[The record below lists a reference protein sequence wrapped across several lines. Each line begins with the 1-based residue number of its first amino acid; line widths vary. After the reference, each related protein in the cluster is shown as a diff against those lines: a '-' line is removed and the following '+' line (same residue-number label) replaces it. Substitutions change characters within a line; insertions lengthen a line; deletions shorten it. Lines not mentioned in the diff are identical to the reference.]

1 MAVPVATPGE
11 IAMAASAAARRAAMS
26 RYPARPVAAHWPGA
40 DQSRDQVLALWAA
53 ASPRRESTRNHN
65 YRRWGLLLLLD
76 WLEQHPGETW
86 QQRWLASG
94 ADAVGEGWAD
104 GPTHWL
110 VQQGK
115 YSDTR
120 LETMTSSL
128 VILIGADVLRP
139 SIGWLLTGGKKR
151 KLARNM
157 ICSRDNDGFARLNRF
172 CEQDPDIPDEARRL
186 IVFRAAVI
194 VAAKG
199 GTLQDIT
206 IGDVLEILEI
216 ESDVRGQRRRAAATF
231 RALNEIGTFG
241 PGVPT
246 LREIE
251 SVGQRSIDELV
262 DRYPIVCK
270 PVRDLLVDYL
280 KERQPALDYATMRDQ
295 VYHLAR
301 CFWLEIEAY
310 HPGID
315 SLRLPAEVA
324 TAWKQRLRTRTKTT
338 TGADGAKTATTVE
351 RFAYHDILATV
362 RAFYLDLAQW
372 ALEEPSRWGPWV
384 APSPVGQQDLD
395 RRKSQR
401 RRKARMDA
409 RTRERL
415 PVLPALIRCTDQ
427 HRKDALALLEAG
439 RRAQPGEQFSAAGQI
454 LVRAR
459 RPNAAAG
466 NVWALDPAT
475 GRQRLLNLEEDHAFW
490 AWAIIE
496 VLRLTGIRAEE
507 MLELSHHSL
516 VQYRLP
522 TTGEIVPLLQIA
534 PSKTDAER
542 LLVVSPELAAVLS
555 AVITRIRGADP
566 AVPLIRARDYH
577 EHVWLP
583 PDAVVVPTP
592 CRRRAPPHRARS
604 YSGAVHRSHGAHRV
618 DRPLRR
624 HTAALH
630 TARLPADLHH
640 RRHPGR
646 PTTPHRPGHR
656 RPPGHQCDHRIQGRV
671 SRRDHQIP
679 PGIPRP
685 TPDATAERGVPH
697 PERGGVAGVPRL
709 LRAAQGLHRPVRPG
723 FLNTLHP

>member
-1 MAVPVATPGE
+1 MSASLIAPAAVATPAE
-11 IAMAASAAARRAAMS
+11 MAIAAADAARRAAMA

-40 DQSRDQVLALWAA
+40 DRDRDQVLTLWAA
-53 ASPRRESTRNHN
+53 ASPRRETTRSHN
-65 YRRWGLLLLLD
+65 FRRWGLLLLLD
-76 WLEQHPGETW
+76 WLGQQPGETW

-94 ADAVGEGWAD
+94 ADSAGEGWAD
-104 GPTHWL
+104 GPALWL
-110 VQQGK
+110 EQQGK
-115 YSDTR
+115 YSDSR

-139 SIGWLLTGGKKR
+139 SLSWLLTGGKKR

-157 ICSRDNDGFARLNRF
+157 ICSRDADGFARLNRF
-172 CEQDPDIPDEARRL
+172 CEHDSDIIDEVRRHV
-186 IVFRAAVI
+186 VFRAAVI
-194 VAAKG
+194 IAAKG
-199 GTLQDIT
+199 GTLQEIT
-206 IGDVLEILEI
+206 IGDVLEILEM
-216 ESDVRGQRRRAAATF
+216 EGELRGARRRGAVTF
-231 RALNEIGTFG
+231 RALNEIGIFG

-246 LREIE
+246 LREIL
-251 SVGQRSIDELV
+251 SVGQRSIEELV
-262 DRYPIVCK
+262 DRYQITSKPI
-270 PVRDLLVDYL
+270 RDLLVEYL
-280 KERQPALDYATMRDQ
+280 KERQPALDYATLRDQ

-301 CFWLEIEAY
+301 CFWLDLEHH

-315 SLRLPAEVA
+315 SLRLPAEIA

-338 TGADGAKTATTVE
+338 TSADGTKSEVAVD

-372 ALEEPSRWGPWV
+372 ALEEPGRWGPWV

-395 RRKSQR
+395 RRKSAR

-415 PVLPALIRCTDQ
+415 PVLPALTRSTDQ
-427 HRKDALALLEAG
+427 HRKDSLVLLEAG
-439 RRAQPGEQFSAAGQI
+439 RQARPDQQFTAAGQT
-454 LVRAR
+454 LTRAH
-459 RPNAAAG
+459 RPHAAAS
-466 NVWALDPAT
+466 NVWALDPST

-542 LLVVSPELAAVLS
+542 LLVVSPELADVLS
-555 AVITRIRGADP
+555 AVITRIRGSDA

-583 PDAVVVPTP
+583 PMPLLFQ
-592 CRRRAPPHRARS
+592 RRVAGEPHRIGRD
-604 YSGAVHRSHGAHRV
+604 HIRV
-618 DRPLRR
+618 LFSE
-624 HTAALH
+624 AL
-630 TARLPADLHH
+630 LHH
-640 RRHPGR
+640 RRHFER
-646 PTTPHRPGHR
+646 PSAPHRPGHR
-656 RPPGHQCDHRIQGRV
+656 RPPGHQCDHRVQGRV
-671 SRRDHQIP
+671 SRGDHQVP
-679 PGIPRP
+679 PGVPRP
-685 TPDATAERGVPH
+685 TPLPAAQRGVPH
-697 PERGGVAGVPRL
+697 PER
-709 LRAAQGLHRPVRPG
+709 
-723 FLNTLHP
+723 